1 MSNTKTK
8 LWDRVCETD
17 PNTTKKVNQRGG
29 FTAIDAQSQV
39 HTATKT
45 FGAFGTGWGIKDER
59 IQKWEDA
66 GLAVYEATLWY
77 IFEGSKTAREFPIH
91 SSIRYI
97 TNGRVDDDFYKKVAT
112 DALTKGLSKLGFNAD
127 VFLGKFDDNKYVNTM
142 TKKFSVE
149 STDSVKSALSTV
161 KSALKGIPKDDDF
174 YVKVIHALD
183 KGQIGNG
190 NLESSIKKINDY
202 KEKMK
207 ELQVVEKLKKEL
219 VAPKLVRTK
228 KTTTKIEVKT
238 GDKNDSA
245 TKQ

>member
-39 HTATKT
+39 HTATKM

-59 IQKWEDA
+59 IQNWEHA

-91 SSIRYI
+91 SSIRYV

-142 TKKFSVE
+142 TKKFSVDNAKE
-149 STDSVKSALSTV
+149 SIDTV
-161 KSALKGIPKDDDF
+161 KVALKGIPKDDDF

-207 ELQVVEKLKKEL
+207 KLQAEKLKKEL
-219 VAPKLVRTK
+219 VAPTK
-228 KTTTKIEVKT
+228 KTTIAIETKT

-245 TKQ
+245 VKQ

>member
-8 LWDRVCETD
+8 LWDSVCETD

-39 HTATKT
+39 PTATKM

-59 IQKWEDA
+59 IQRWEDA

-142 TKKFSVE
+142 TKKFSVDNAKE
-149 STDSVKSALSTV
+149 SIDTV
-161 KSALKGIPKDDDF
+161 KLALKGIPKDDDF
-174 YVKVIHALD
+174 YVKVIQALD
-183 KGQIGNG
+183 KGQIGN
-190 NLESSIKKINDY
+190 
-202 KEKMK
+202 
-207 ELQVVEKLKKEL
+207 
-219 VAPKLVRTK
+219 
-228 KTTTKIEVKT
+228 
-238 GDKNDSA
+238 
-245 TKQ
+245 

>member
-8 LWDRVCETD
+8 LWDSVCETD

-59 IQKWEDA
+59 IQNWEHA

-77 IFEGSKTAREFPIH
+77 TFGLSKDVREFPIH

-142 TKKFSVE
+142 TKKFSVDNAKE
-149 STDSVKSALSTV
+149 SIDTV
-161 KSALKGIPKDDDF
+161 KLALKGIPKDDDF

-202 KEKMK
+202 KEKIK
-207 ELQVVEKLKKEL
+207 KLQAEK
-219 VAPKLVRTK
+219 TK
-228 KTTTKIEVKT
+228 KATTKIEVKT

-245 TKQ
+245 VKQ